1 MNPDAILLILGI
13 HFAVAATP
21 GPSTLAIM
29 SVSMGSGRS
38 RGLVFSVGIVL
49 GSIIWSVMAAFG
61 LAAVISSYA
70 WILEIVRYCGV
81 AYLAFLAYTCG
92 KVAVG
97 KPDAGNVGAKAVG
110 YRRAFLLGLAIH
122 LTNPKVIL
130 YFGSLYV
137 LLLAS
142 GTNPADLA
150 LVVGLLATLSAVV
163 FCGYA
168 VVFSS
173 QAVRR
178 VYRRVSRWFNGAVS
192 ALFAMAAV
200 RLLLADLK

>member
-29 SVSMGSGRS
+29 SISMGSGRS
-38 RGLVFSVGIVL
+38 RGLTFSVGIVL

-70 WILEIVRYCGV
+70 WILETVRYCGA
-81 AYLAFLAYTCG
+81 AYLAYLAYTCAKAAIG
-92 KVAVG
+92 G
-97 KPDAGNVGAKAVG
+97 PDAGKVGAEAVG

-142 GTNPADLA
+142 DTNPPDLA
-150 LVVGLLATLSAVV
+150 LVVGLLAILSTVV

-178 VYRRVSRWFNGAVS
+178 AYRRISRWFNGAVS
-192 ALFAMAAV
+192 VLFAMAAV
-200 RLLLADLK
+200 RLLFADLK

>member
-1 MNPDAILLILGI
+1 MNLDAILLILGI

-29 SVSMGSGRS
+29 SISMGSGRS
-38 RGLVFSVGIVL
+38 RGLIFSVGIVL
-49 GSIIWSVMAAFG
+49 GSITWSVMAAFG
-61 LAAVISSYA
+61 LATVISSYA
-70 WILEIVRYCGV
+70 WILETVRYCGV
-81 AYLAFLAYTCG
+81 AYLAYLAYTCG
-92 KVAVG
+92 KAAVG
-97 KPDAGNVGAKAVG
+97 RPGGDKVGAKAVG

-142 GTNPADLA
+142 GTNPSDLV
-150 LVVGLLATLSAVV
+150 LVVGLLAILSTVV

-173 QAVRR
+173 KTVRR
-178 VYRRVSRWFNGAVS
+178 AYQRISRWFNGAVS
-192 ALFAMAAV
+192 ALFAVAAV
-200 RLLLADLK
+200 RLLFADLK

>member
-1 MNPDAILLILGI
+1 MNLDAIVLILGI

-29 SVSMGSGRS
+29 SVSMGSGRG
-38 RGLVFSVGIVL
+38 RGLTLSVGIVL
-49 GSIIWSVMAAFG
+49 GSVIWSVMAAYG
-61 LAAVISSYA
+61 LATVISSYV
-70 WILEIVRYCGV
+70 WMLETARYCGV
-81 AYLAFLAYTCG
+81 LYLIYLAYTCG
-92 KVAVG
+92 KAAAG
-97 KPDAGNVGAKAVG
+97 NPEDANVGAKAVG

-142 GTNPADLA
+142 DTNPPDLT
-150 LVVGLLATLSAVV
+150 LVVGLLAILSTIV

-173 QAVRR
+173 KAVRLA
-178 VYRRVSRWFNGAVS
+178 YRRISRWFNGAVS
-192 ALFAMAAV
+192 VLFAVAAV
-200 RLLLADLK
+200 RLFLADLK

>member
-1 MNPDAILLILGI
+1 MNIDAILLILGI
-13 HFAVAATP
+13 HLVVAATP
-21 GPSTLAIM
+21 GPSTLAII
-29 SVSMGSGRS
+29 SVSMGSGRGK
-38 RGLVFSVGIVL
+38 GLALSTGIVA
-49 GSIIWSVMAAFG
+49 GSLAWSAMAAFG

-70 WILEIVRYCGV
+70 WILEIVRYCGA
-81 AYLAFLAYTCG
+81 AYLAYLAYICG
-92 KVAVG
+92 KAAVSKMDDSKVNTG
-97 KPDAGNVGAKAVG
+97 EIG

-142 GTNPADLA
+142 GTNPSDLV
-150 LVVGLLATLSAVV
+150 LVFILLAILSTVV

-173 QAVRR
+173 RTVRR
-178 VYRRVSRWFNGAVS
+178 AYQRVGRWFNGAASV
-192 ALFAMAAV
+192 LFAVAAV
-200 RLLLADLK
+200 RLAIADLK